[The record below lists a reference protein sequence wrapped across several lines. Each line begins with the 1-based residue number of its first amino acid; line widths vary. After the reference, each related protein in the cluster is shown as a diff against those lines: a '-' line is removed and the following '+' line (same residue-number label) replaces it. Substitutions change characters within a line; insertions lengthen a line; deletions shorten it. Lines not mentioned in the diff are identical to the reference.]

1 MIDIKRSEM
10 DVLIN
15 IIGAVETGGQI
26 YGQRRYNDYTPA
38 GANCSNEI
46 SCTIGAYQEYNSL
59 AKGLLQEILNTYP
72 ETFRKHDNAG
82 IEQDLK
88 LTSWNYYSPNRESA
102 KAKAISAIIDSP
114 NGRKIQD
121 KRIERQMMDY
131 IAFAEKQGVASV
143 DALFMCANFIHQG
156 GYSACTRILNKTPKP
171 YTLDNIYKACQSD
184 TDNQVGA
191 YRTRQAKVYGWLK
204 QYLGNKLEGG
214 NIMSNIT
221 IDKAIDALI
230 ACAENEVGYLEKK
243 SNSQLYSKTANA
255 GTSNYTKY
263 WRDLKPSYQGQPWC
277 AVFVSWI
284 MYKTFGLET
293 AKKLLKHTSDFPY
306 VYCPTLGAR
315 FTKHANPQRGDIV
328 IFYRNG
334 TFAHTGI
341 VTKVQGD
348 RFWTVEGN
356 TSGGSTIIANGGGVC
371 AKSYYNSNLLGT
383 KFCRPDYSIVK
394 SINSPSSTPQVD
406 EPNLITKPL
415 NKTVKFTGTVTATS
429 LNVRTQPTTEANT
442 CSFSPL
448 KKNTAVDVCD
458 EVNGWYYIRYNGKYG
473 FVSAEYI
480 TKTASQNPPQKPENT
495 PKSPSKPITR
505 KFVGQVYKPTTKV
518 FTRVTG
524 DNILAAYPKLSNGNL
539 VDVLSE
545 EGKRYKVNIPVTGG
559 LIGYVNKSDIKNSK
573 DKYPYLAK
581 VHTNGGTLNLR
592 EKPVNGKVLAK
603 MKNGSNIIV
612 RKKLKDGWYE
622 IRYKKI
628 VGFASGEYLSKEK
641 GN

>member
-1 MIDIKRSEM
+1 MINIKQSEM

-46 SCTIGAYQEYNSL
+46 SCTIGAFQEYNSL

-72 ETFRKHDNAG
+72 DIFRKYDNAG

-88 LTSWNYYSPNRESA
+88 LTSWNWYSPNRGSA
-102 KAKAISAIIDSP
+102 KAKAISAIIDSA
-114 NGRKIQD
+114 NGREIQD

-131 IAFAEKQGVASV
+131 IAFAEKQGVTSV

-156 GYSACTRILNKTPKP
+156 GYSACTRILKKTSKP
-171 YTLDNIYKACQSD
+171 YTLDNIYNACKTD
-184 TDNQVGA
+184 TGNQVGA
-191 YRTRQAKVYGWLK
+191 YRTRQSKVYGWLK
-204 QYLGNKLEGG
+204 QYLNKQEGG
-214 NIMSNIT
+214 NVPMSNVSINQ
-221 IDKAIDALI
+221 AIDALI
-230 ACAENEVGYLEKK
+230 ACAENEVGYLEKR
-243 SNSQLYSKTANA
+243 SNSQLDSKTGNA
-255 GTSNYTKY
+255 GTANYTKY
-263 WRDLKPSYQGQPWC
+263 WRDLKASYQGQPWC

-348 RFWTVEGN
+348 RFWTIEGN

-371 AKSYYNSNLLGT
+371 AKSYYNSNLPGT

-394 SINSPSSTPQVD
+394 SINSLGSAPQD

-415 NKTVKFTGTVTATS
+415 NKTVKFTGTVTASS
-429 LNVRTQPTTEANT
+429 LNVKLQPTTESNT

-448 KKNTAVDVCD
+448 KKGTVVSVCD
-458 EVNGWYYIRYNGKYG
+458 EVNGWYYIKYNGKYG
-473 FVSAEYI
+473 FSSAEYI
-480 TKTASQNPPQKPENT
+480 AKNTAQKPDSKPESKPQKPST
-495 PKSPSKPITR
+495 PVDR

-518 FTRVTG
+518 FARATG
-524 DNILAAYPKLSNGNL
+524 DNVLAAYPKLSNGNL

-545 EGKRYKVNIPVTGG
+545 EGKRYKVNIPVPGG

-573 DKYPYLAK
+573 DEYPYLAK

-592 EKPVNGKVLAK
+592 DKPIDGKILVK
-603 MKNGSNIIV
+603 MKNGSNVIV
-612 RKKLKDGWYE
+612 RKKFKDGWYE

-628 VGFASGEYLSKEK
+628 VGFASGEYFRKA
-641 GN
+641 

>member
-1 MIDIKRSEM
+1 MINIKQSEM

-46 SCTIGAYQEYNSL
+46 SCTIGAFQEYNSL

-72 ETFRKHDNAG
+72 DIFRKYDNAG

-88 LTSWNYYSPNRESA
+88 LASWNGYSPNRGSA
-102 KAKAISAIIDSP
+102 KAKAISAIIDSA

-131 IAFAEKQGVASV
+131 IAFAEKQGVTSV

-156 GYSACTRILNKTPKP
+156 GYFACTRILKKTSKP
-171 YTLDNIYKACQSD
+171 YTLDNIYNACKTD
-184 TDNQVGA
+184 TGNQVGA
-191 YRTRQAKVYGWLK
+191 YRTRQSKVYGWLK
-204 QYLGNKLEGG
+204 QYLNKQEGG
-214 NIMSNIT
+214 NVPMSNVSANQ
-221 IDKAIDALI
+221 AIDALI
-230 ACAENEVGYLEKK
+230 ACAENEVGYLEKR
-243 SNSQLYSKTANA
+243 SNSQLDSKTGNA
-255 GTSNYTKY
+255 GTANYTKY

-341 VTKVQGD
+341 VTNVQGD
-348 RFWTVEGN
+348 RFWTIEGN

-371 AKSYYNSNLLGT
+371 AKYYYNSNLPGT

-394 SINSPSSTPQVD
+394 SINSTSLTPQVD

-415 NKTVKFTGTVTATS
+415 NKTVKFTGTVTASS
-429 LNVRTQPTTEANT
+429 LNVRTQPTTESNT

-448 KKNTAVDVCD
+448 KKGTVVDVCD
-458 EVNGWYYIRYNGKYG
+458 EVNGWYYIKYNGKYG
-473 FVSAEYI
+473 FSSAEYI
-480 TKTASQNPPQKPENT
+480 AKNTAQKPDSKPESKPQKPST
-495 PKSPSKPITR
+495 PVGR

-518 FTRVTG
+518 FARATG
-524 DNILAAYPKLSNGNL
+524 DNVLAAYPKLSNGNL

-545 EGKRYKVNIPVTGG
+545 EGKRYKVNIPVPGG

-573 DKYPYLAK
+573 DEYPHLAK
-581 VHTNGGTLNLR
+581 VKTNGGTLNLR
-592 EKPVNGKVLAK
+592 DKPIDGKILVK
-603 MKNGSNIIV
+603 MKNGSNVIV
-612 RKKLKDGWYE
+612 RKKSKSNWYE

>member
-1 MIDIKRSEM
+1 MKIKQSEM
-10 DVLIN
+10 DVLIS

-46 SCTIGAYQEYNSL
+46 SCTIGAFQEYNSL

-72 ETFRKHDNAG
+72 DIFRKYDNAG

-88 LTSWNYYSPNRESA
+88 RSTWNGYSPERGSK

-114 NGRKIQD
+114 NGRKVQD
-121 KRIERQMMDY
+121 ARISRQMVDY
-131 IAFAEKQGVASV
+131 IAFAEKQGVTSV

-156 GYSACTRILNKTPKP
+156 GYSACTRILSKTPKP

-184 TDNQVGA
+184 TGNQVGA
-191 YRTRQAKVYGWLK
+191 YRTRQSKVYGWLK
-204 QYLGNKLEGG
+204 QYLNKQEGG
-214 NIMSNIT
+214 NVPMSNVSINQ
-221 IDKAIDALI
+221 AIDALI
-230 ACAENEVGYLEKK
+230 ACAENEVGYLEKR
-243 SNSQLYSKTANA
+243 SNSQLDSKTGNA
-255 GTSNYTKY
+255 GTANYTKY
-263 WRDLKPSYQGQPWC
+263 WRDLKVSYQGQPWC

-371 AKSYYNSNLLGT
+371 AKSYYNSNLPGT

-415 NKTVKFTGTVTATS
+415 NKTVKFTGTVTASS
-429 LNVRTQPTTEANT
+429 LNVRLQPSTEAGT

-448 KKNTAVDVCD
+448 KKNTVINVHDS
-458 EVNGWYYIRYNGKYG
+458 VNDWYYISYNGKYG
-473 FVSAEYI
+473 FVSAQYI
-480 TKTASQNPPQKPENT
+480 SKDTSQKPQNVPQKP
-495 PKSPSKPITR
+495 PKPSSDKW
-505 KFVGQVYKPTTKV
+505 VGCVYKPSTNVYKAP
-518 FTRVTG
+518 TG
-524 DNILAAYPKLSNGNL
+524 VNPLMEYPKLKNGNL
-539 VDVLSE
+539 VDVVGE
-545 EGKRYKVNIPVTGG
+545 EGGRYKVVISGKYA
-559 LIGYVNKSDIKNSK
+559 GYVNKSDIKDSK
-573 DKYPYLAK
+573 KEFPYLAN
-581 VHTNGGTLNLR
+581 VNTNGSTLNLR
-592 EKPVNGKVLAK
+592 ESPVSGNVIVA
-603 MKNGSNIIV
+603 MPNGSNVIV
-612 RKKLKDGWYE
+612 RKKSNTNGWFE
-622 IRYKKI
+622 IRYKKQ
-628 VGFASGEYLSKEK
+628 VGYASGDYLKK
-641 GN
+641 A